1 MADYLTY
8 TELQNIVGENTVSQD
23 DYNKRIK
30 KASAILDNITDNF
43 YIFND
48 ITKDYKF
55 RVDKFK
61 EALAYQIVYFS
72 ELGADTYEGINKAP
86 QTFSIGRTSVSN
98 VSRYNAAGANETKS
112 LVAEDV
118 YIALEGTGLLYR
130 GIRGCPVW

>member
-61 EALAYQIVYFS
+61 EALAYQIVYFA

-98 VSRYNAAGANETKS
+98 GSRYNAAGANETKS
-112 LVAEDV
+112 LVAEDT